1 MRLTME
7 AKRGVTGKLAA
18 KYRGC
23 KSRKERSQMLDELVD
38 LAGYHRKYACYL
50 LCHYGKRR
58 YVRLPGGELRLLVV
72 GRKNRRKRADRRRKY
87 GEEVQEEL
95 VLLWDCFGLCGKRLK
110 EAIPDFLP
118 SLLKLGRFERDGEIH
133 RALLSVSA
141 SSIDRL
147 LAPERAKR
155 LPKGI
160 SHTKPLSILKAGIP
174 IVVSSELNTVDP
186 GHYQIDLVGHDGG
199 NPNGQF
205 AFSLNAVEL
214 SSGWIE
220 LRVILNKAH
229 SWTKKALEDIK
240 ANAPVP
246 IVSFHSDND
255 TSFLNEPVQSWCS
268 GESIPYFRGRPY
280 HSNDTC
286 YIEQKNYNIVRQ
298 AVGYFRYETEEEI
311 ALIEALYCYLRPL
324 VNFFFPSAR
333 LLEKVRDGSRIRR
346 RYDKPQSPYRRLLAN
361 DRVDPALK
369 TRLRHLKSH
378 LDPFQLR
385 ANVSAIQEQLLALQ
399 KKKGGAIL
407 FPGPSYPQ
415 AGEILERRLH
425 G

>member
-1 MRLTME
+1 MRLTMDQ
-7 AKRGVTGKLAA
+7 KRGVTGRLAA

-23 KSRKERSQMLDELVD
+23 RSRKERTRILDEMVELT
-38 LAGYHRKYACYL
+38 GYHRKYAIHL
-50 LCHYGKRR
+50 LRNYGKRR
-58 YVRLPGGELRLLVV
+58 HVRLAGGELRLLIL
-72 GRKNRRKRADRRRKY
+72 GRKNRRKRADRPRKY
-87 GEEVQEEL
+87 GEAVRQEL
-95 VLLWDCFGLCGKRLK
+95 VFLWDCFGLCGKRLK
-110 EAIPDFLP
+110 EAIRDLLP
-118 SLLKLGRFERDGEIH
+118 SLLKLGHFEKDGETH
-133 RALLSVSA
+133 QALLAVSA
-141 SSIDRL
+141 STIDRL

-160 SHTKPLSILKAGIP
+160 SHTKPLSLLKAGIP

-205 AFSLNAVEL
+205 GFSLNAVEL

-220 LRVILNKAH
+220 LRVVLNKAH
-229 SWTKKALEDIK
+229 SWTKKALQDIK

-246 IVSFHSDND
+246 VLSLHSDND
-255 TSFLNEPVQSWCS
+255 SSFLNEPLQSWCAD
-268 GESIPYFRGRPY
+268 ESIQYLRGRPY

-311 ALIEALYCYLRPL
+311 ALIEALYFYLRPL
-324 VNFFFPSAR
+324 VNFFFPSSR

-361 DRVDPALK
+361 ERVDAALK
-369 TRLRHLKSH
+369 TRLRHLKSQ

-385 ANVSAIQEQLLALQ
+385 ANVSALQDQLIALQ